1 MDLPKEVQIFLNN
14 MIKDFKKTKNVHN
27 LNFKTKYDNKLQ
39 DYLSMYGGEIK
50 EYVKKN
56 LK

>member
-14 MIKDFKKTKNVHN
+14 MIKEFKKTKNIN
-27 LNFKTKYDNKLQ
+27 GLNFKTKYDNKLQ
-39 DYLSMYGGEIK
+39 DYLSMYGSEIK

>member
-14 MIKDFKKTKNVHN
+14 MIKDFKKTKNTQN
-27 LNFKTKYDNKLQ
+27 LNFKTKYDHKLQ